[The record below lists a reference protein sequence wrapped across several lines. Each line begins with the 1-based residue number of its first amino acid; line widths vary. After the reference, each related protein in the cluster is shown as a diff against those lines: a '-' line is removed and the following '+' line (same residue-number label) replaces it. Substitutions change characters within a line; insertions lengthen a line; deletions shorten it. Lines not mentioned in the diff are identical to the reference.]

1 MKQKLREPR
10 FRPNVIPISG
20 GKTDSGATP
29 TVVTP
34 ALPTNAAPKSFD
46 TQFRLAVLPLR
57 LHASSNGKVGR
68 LLHVEGT
75 ISIAL

>member
-1 MKQKLREPR
+1 MKQKLRGSR
-10 FRPNVIPISG
+10 FPPNVIPISG

-34 ALPTNAAPKSFD
+34 ALPTNAALKSFD
-46 TQFRLAVLPLR
+46 TQFQLAALPLR
-57 LHASSNGKVGR
+57 LHASPNGKVDR
-68 LLHVEGT
+68 LLRVEGT